1 MSELWIKLSDSM
13 RLCCC
18 LVVLSIFSTY
28 YYAQYKPLNC
38 LHSLQLFIFP
48 DKPKWSK
55 ANFMN
60 DVLKNDRWLP
70 KILTTFACDKC
81 RSGNK
86 WFLYAKLFGRNNPFA
101 EWTQLFLKI
110 TYIVYTL
117 GQTDKIWIHNE
128 KFAQKN
134 KIILGGRWRCHSKY
148 NFFVISLICSLQYC

>member
-1 MSELWIKLSDSM
+1 MILQAADMTLHFFCSPIILD
-13 RLCCC
+13 C
-18 LVVLSIFSTY
+18 FSFIITAVY
-28 YYAQYKPLNC
+28 FTWQAQIA
-38 LHSLQLFIFP
+38 STT
-48 DKPKWSK
+48 